1 MRKYGINYFLNFQ
14 FKSTSIHGDRYQSQR
29 EEAVKDFVKGRMS
42 ILVATAVAARGL
54 DIPNVVH
61 VINYDL
67 PNTIEEYV
75 HRIGRTGRVGNAGKA
90 TSFYDKNSDQALSR
104 PLVKIFEQ
112 AQQEVP
118 EWLID
123 IADKAPGSA
132 TNNQYGGNFGNF
144 TSSDIR
150 TRGGND
156 TLDTLEPT
164 QNFVDDDDEEWD

>member
-1 MRKYGINYFLNFQ
+1 MGNIYNIVFHFQ
-14 FKSTSIHGDRYQSQR
+14 FKTTSIHGDRYQSQR

-54 DIPNVVH
+54 DIPGVAH

-75 HRIGRTGRVGNAGKA
+75 HRIGRTGRVGNSGRA

-118 EWLID
+118 EWLIE
-123 IADKAPGSA
+123 IASTAPGS
-132 TNNQYGGNFGNF
+132 TNHYGGTFGGNF

-150 TRGGND
+150 TRGGNSAEVTYD
-156 TLDTLEPT
+156 LEPA
-164 QNFVDDDDEEWD
+164 QNIVDDDDEEWD